1 MRQLSAVLAKCLM
14 VVLMAIFVM
23 GSFGM
28 GAAGAATVD
37 EPAHMMEHAGQS
49 GSDCPTMDETD
60 APMQKGHAAC
70 TMTVCCFS
78 EGPDFVALQP
88 EPQLLLASYAQS
100 VEARLTQ
107 AEPERDKKPPKTLLI
122 A

>member
-1 MRQLSAVLAKCLM
+1 MRQLRSNLVRCLM
-14 VVLMAIFVM
+14 IILMAMFVM

-28 GAAGAATVD
+28 GAAGAATTVKT
-37 EPAHMMEHAGQS
+37 AQMMDHATQS
-49 GSDCPTMDETD
+49 GSDCPTMDEAD

-78 EGPDFVALQP
+78 DAPDFGPLRPAP
-88 EPQLLLASYAQS
+88 ELIPASYVRSA
-100 VEARLTQ
+100 EARLTQ
-107 AEPERDKKPPKTLLI
+107 AEPERAKKPPKH

>member
-1 MRQLSAVLAKCLM
+1 MRQLRAVLAKCLM
-14 VVLMAIFVM
+14 VVLMAMFVM

-28 GAAGAATVD
+28 GAAGAATMD

-60 APMQKGHAAC
+60 APMQKGHAVC

-78 EGPDFVALQP
+78 EAPDFGALQP

-107 AEPERDKKPPKTLLI
+107 AEPERAKKPPKH

>member
-1 MRQLSAVLAKCLM
+1 MRQLRAALAKCLM
-14 VVLMAIFVM
+14 VVLMAMFVM

-28 GAAGAATVD
+28 GAAGAAAATA
-37 EPAHMMEHAGQS
+37 EPAHMMDHAGPS
-49 GSDCPTMDETD
+49 ARDCPTMDETD

-78 EGPDFVALQP
+78 EGPDFRAIRP
-88 EPQLLLASYAQS
+88 EAQILPASYLLS
-100 VEARLTQ
+100 IEDRLTQ
-107 AEPERDKKPPKTLLI
+107 AEPERAKKPPKH

>member
-1 MRQLSAVLAKCLM
+1 MRQLRSALARCLM
-14 VVLMAIFVM
+14 VVLMATFVM

-28 GAAGAATVD
+28 GAAGAATTA
-37 EPAHMMEHAGQS
+37 EPAHMMDHEAQS
-49 GSDCPTMDETD
+49 GSDCPAMDETG

-78 EGPDFVALQP
+78 EAPDFGAIQRDA
-88 EPQLLLASYAQS
+88 QLLPASYAVS

-107 AEPERDKKPPKTLLI
+107 AEPERAKKPPKH